1 MKVEQ
6 DLNDQMFRAFY
17 KGKIWKVLNIN
28 LLSEHCNLMYLSYD
42 DDDVDDDDETE
53 PESEIETS
61 VKFAWFRD
69 IYDSYDYIDTD
80 EYAVIMQ
87 NTFKRH
93 SDGKYVRGN
102 IFEGD
107 LLVVKNQD
115 LEDEDE
121 EETHALFV
129 ALPDKDLGWVLATDD
144 NDEKLALSKIQTEN
158 LFLIGNVFTYHEPGY
173 NGN

>member
-28 LLSEHCNLMYLSYD
+28 LLLEQCDLMYLSYD
-42 DDDVDDDDETE
+42 DNDVDDDDETE
-53 PESEIETS
+53 PESEIVNS
-61 VKFAWFRD
+61 IKFAWFRD

-87 NTFKRH
+87 NTFKKH
-93 SDGKYVRGN
+93 SDGTYVRGS

-107 LLVVKNQD
+107 WIIVKNQEP
-115 LEDEDE
+115 EDEDE
-121 EETHALFV
+121 THAMFV
-129 ALPDKDLGWVLATDD
+129 VLPDKNSGWVIATESD
-144 NDEKLALSKIQTEN
+144 KLELSKLKTED
-158 LFLIGNVFTYHEPGY
+158 LFLIGNIFTYHEPGY

>member
-28 LLSEHCNLMYLSYD
+28 LYTGNCNLMYSYYYD
-42 DDDVDDDDETE
+42 DDDDDDEPITAVE
-53 PESEIETS
+53 AAI
-61 VKFAWFRD
+61 KFAWFRD
-69 IYDSYDYIDTD
+69 IADSYDYIDTD

-107 LLVVKNQD
+107 LLVVKNQEP
-115 LEDEDE
+115 EDEDE
-121 EETHALFV
+121 THVLFV
-129 ALPDKDLGWVLATDD
+129 VLPDKNSGWIIAT
-144 NDEKLALSKIQTEN
+144 ESAKLELSKLKTEK
-158 LFLIGNVFTYHEPGY
+158 LFLIGNIFTYHEPGY
-173 NGN
+173 NS

>member
-28 LLSEHCNLMYLSYD
+28 LLSEQCNLIYMAYD
-42 DDDVDDDDETE
+42 DDDDDDETE
-53 PESEIETS
+53 PETAIETS
-61 VKFAWFRD
+61 IKFAWFRD

-87 NTFKRH
+87 NTFKKH
-93 SDGKYVRGN
+93 SDGTYVRGS

-107 LLVVKNQD
+107 WIVVKNQEP
-115 LEDEDE
+115 EDEDE
-121 EETHALFV
+121 THAMFV
-129 ALPDKDLGWVLATDD
+129 VLPDRNSGWIIATES
-144 NDEKLALSKIQTEN
+144 NKLELSKIKTED
-158 LFLIGNVFTYHEPGY
+158 LFLIGNVFTYHEPTY

>member
-1 MKVEQ
+1 MEVAQ
-6 DLNDQMFRAFY
+6 YLNSEMFRAFY
-17 KGKIWKVLNIN
+17 KGKLWRVLKIN
-28 LLSEHCNLMYLSYD
+28 LILDRCDLMYLSYD
-42 DDDVDDDDETE
+42 DDDDDDDETE
-53 PESEIETS
+53 PESEMAALIN
-61 VKFAWFRD
+61 FAWFRD
-69 IYDSYDYIDTD
+69 VADSYDYIDTD

-107 LLVVKNQD
+107 LLVVKNQGP
-115 LEDEDE
+115 EDE

-144 NDEKLALSKIQTEN
+144 NDEKLALSKIKEEN
-158 LFLIGNVFTYHEPGY
+158 LFLIGNIFTYHEPGY
-173 NGN
+173 NS

>member
-6 DLNDQMFRAFY
+6 DLNDRMFRAFY
-17 KGKIWKVLNIN
+17 KGKIWKVLNVD
-28 LLSEHCNLMYLSYD
+28 LLSEQCNLIYMAYD
-42 DDDVDDDDETE
+42 DNYETE
-53 PESEIETS
+53 PEVKS
-61 VKFAWFRD
+61 VTAIKFVRFRD

-87 NTFKRH
+87 NTFKKH

-107 LLVVKNQD
+107 LLVVKNQEP
-115 LEDEDE
+115 EDED
-121 EETHALFV
+121 ETHALFV

-144 NDEKLALSKIQTEN
+144 NDEKLALSKIKEEN

>member
-28 LLSEHCNLMYLSYD
+28 LLSEQCNLMYLSYD

-53 PESEIETS
+53 PETEIVTS
-61 VKFAWFRD
+61 IKFAWFRD
-69 IYDSYDYIDTD
+69 IVDSYDYIDTD

-87 NTFKRH
+87 NTFKKH
-93 SDGKYVRGN
+93 SDGKYVRGS
-102 IFEGD
+102 IFAGD
-107 LLVVKNQD
+107 WVVVKNQEP
-115 LEDEDE
+115 EDEDE
-121 EETHALFV
+121 THVLFV
-129 ALPDKDLGWVLATDD
+129 VLPDKKSGWVIATESD
-144 NDEKLALSKIQTEN
+144 KLELSKIQTEE

-173 NGN
+173 NG

>member
-1 MKVEQ
+1 MKVAQ

-28 LLSEHCNLMYLSYD
+28 LYTGNCNLMYSYYYD
-42 DDDVDDDDETE
+42 DDDDDDEPITAVE
-53 PESEIETS
+53 AAI
-61 VKFAWFRD
+61 KFAWFRD
-69 IYDSYDYIDTD
+69 IADSYDYIDTD

-87 NTFKRH
+87 NTFKKH

-115 LEDEDE
+115 PEDEDE

>member
-17 KGKIWKVLNIN
+17 KGKIWKVINID
-28 LLSEHCNLMYLSYD
+28 LMLEQCNLIYMAYD
-42 DDDVDDDDETE
+42 DDDDDDETE
-53 PESEIETS
+53 PETAIETS
-61 VKFAWFRD
+61 IKFAWFRD

-87 NTFKRH
+87 NTFKKH
-93 SDGKYVRGN
+93 SDGTYVRGS

-107 LLVVKNQD
+107 WIVVKNQEP
-115 LEDEDE
+115 EDEDE
-121 EETHALFV
+121 THAMFV
-129 ALPDKDLGWVLATDD
+129 VLPDKDLGWVLATDD

>member
-6 DLNDQMFRAFY
+6 DLNDRMFRAFY
-17 KGKIWKVLNIN
+17 KGKIWKVINID
-28 LLSEHCNLMYLSYD
+28 LMLEQCNLIYMAYD
-42 DDDVDDDDETE
+42 DDDDDDETE
-53 PESEIETS
+53 PETAIETS
-61 VKFAWFRD
+61 IKFAWFRD
-69 IYDSYDYIDTD
+69 IADSYDYIDTD

-87 NTFKRH
+87 NTFKKH
-93 SDGKYVRGN
+93 SDGTYVRGS

-107 LLVVKNQD
+107 WIVVKNQEP
-115 LEDEDE
+115 EDEDE
-121 EETHALFV
+121 THAMFV
-129 ALPDKDLGWVLATDD
+129 VLPDKDLGWVLATDD

>member
-17 KGKIWKVLNIN
+17 KGKIWRVLKIN
-28 LLSEHCNLMYLSYD
+28 LMLDRCDLMYLSYD

-53 PESEIETS
+53 PESEIETL

-87 NTFKRH
+87 NTFKKH
-93 SDGKYVRGN
+93 SDGTYVRGS

-107 LLVVKNQD
+107 WVVVKNREP
-115 LEDEDE
+115 EDEDE
-121 EETHALFV
+121 THVLFV
-129 ALPDKDLGWVLATDD
+129 VLPDKNSGWIIATESD
-144 NDEKLALSKIQTEN
+144 KLELSKLKTEN
-158 LFLIGNVFTYHEPGY
+158 LFLIGNIFTYHEPGY
-173 NGN
+173 NS

>member
-28 LLSEHCNLMYLSYD
+28 LLSEKCNLMYLSYD

-53 PESEIETS
+53 PESEIETL

-87 NTFKRH
+87 NTFKKH

-115 LEDEDE
+115 PEDE

-129 ALPDKDLGWVLATDD
+129 ALPDKYLVWALATDA
-144 NDEKLALSKIQTEN
+144 NDEKLALSKIKTEN

-173 NGN
+173 NG